1 MMDALLGG
9 ERDPLNLVKSFA
21 SGAVTGFVVGAIFG
35 GLTAMANLSCTAAK
49 ISVSLKLALTGFWC
63 NSWRNFHCTIIQ

>member
-35 GLTAMANLSCTAAK
+35 GLTAQEK
-49 ISVSLKLALTGFWC
+49 E
-63 NSWRNFHCTIIQ
+63 